1 MSLSYWVI
9 EGVGLCTEDIEPYI
23 NKKKLVEFMLEQL
36 DSKDEEVISELKH
49 MIATEDFSEFDLI
62 NYLYGYPFEN
72 LADILTH
79 CDDFNSLTFGD
90 DGDSGCSS
98 HYLYYPPS
106 MPWWIRE
113 EDPKSLDEVHNR
125 IVAAVQKIT
134 DMDAEDILRL
144 IDDNL
149 FVVGC
154 E

>member
-1 MSLSYWVI
+1 MSLSYWVV

-23 NKKKLVEFMLEQL
+23 NQKKLVELMLGQL
-36 DSKDEEVISELKH
+36 DSNNEEVMNELKQ
-49 MIATEDFSEFDLI
+49 MISTEDFSEVDLR
-62 NYLYGYPFEN
+62 NYLHGYPFEN

-79 CDDFNSLTFGD
+79 CDDSDSLTFGD
-90 DGDSGCSS
+90 DGCSS

-113 EDPKSLDEVHNR
+113 EDPKSLDEVHRR
-125 IVAAVQKIT
+125 IIAAVQKIT

-144 IDDNL
+144 IDDDL

-154 E
+154 G